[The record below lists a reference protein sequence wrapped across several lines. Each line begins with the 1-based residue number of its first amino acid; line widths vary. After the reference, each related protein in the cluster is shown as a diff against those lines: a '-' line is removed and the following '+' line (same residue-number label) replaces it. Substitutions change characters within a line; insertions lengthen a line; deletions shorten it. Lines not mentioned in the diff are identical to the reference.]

1 MQLGSRIRARR
12 RHLSLT
18 LKDVSAGSGLSVP
31 YLSQIERHQANPTV
45 TSLASIARALGVTL
59 TYFVPDDTPHTSV
72 TRRGAGNVLHFQELP
87 YRVESLA
94 GQGGDLNLEPLLIC
108 IHPGF
113 TSDPNSHLGE
123 EFVHVLQGHLRL
135 TVGSEH
141 HELGPGDSAHHPS
154 TTPHTWANPGDTD
167 TLLLWVGTPRLL

>member
-1 MQLGSRIRARR
+1 MQLGSKVRARR

-18 LKDVSAGSGLSVP
+18 LKDISERSGLSVP
-31 YLSQIERHQANPTV
+31 YLSQIERHQANPSM

-59 TYFVPDDTPHTSV
+59 TYFVPEDVPHSSV
-72 TRRGAGNVLHFQELP
+72 TRQGCGNVLHLRELP

-94 GQGGDLNLEPLLIC
+94 GQGSDLQLEPLLIS

-113 TSDPNSHLGE
+113 TSDLNSHLGE
-123 EFVHVLQGHLRL
+123 EFIHVLQGQLRL
-135 TVGSEH
+135 TLGTEQF
-141 HELGPGDSAHHPS
+141 ELGPGDSAHHPS
-154 TTPHTWANPGDTD
+154 TTSHTWANPGSSD